1 MCTEINKYYHEEKRR
16 TEQWEHRRRMMTG
29 KNIQTGQTYR
39 GISLRNGE
47 ELNTE
52 VTTLFYDAGTLL
64 LKTNDGRFVFINA
77 DVTELNGNVY
87 TDDRPVIV
95 NIHGDMHEIM
105 SANDPAAALRRAASY
120 KWMSL
125 LSERNAG
132 LIVKWWKENQIS

>member
-1 MCTEINKYYHEEKRR
+1 MYTEINKYYHEEKRKS
-16 TEQWEHRRRMMTG
+16 EQWGHRQKLITG
-29 KNIQTGQTYR
+29 KNIRTGQTYR
-39 GISLRNGE
+39 GISLLNGE
-47 ELNTE
+47 ELDTE

-120 KWMSL
+120 KWMNL